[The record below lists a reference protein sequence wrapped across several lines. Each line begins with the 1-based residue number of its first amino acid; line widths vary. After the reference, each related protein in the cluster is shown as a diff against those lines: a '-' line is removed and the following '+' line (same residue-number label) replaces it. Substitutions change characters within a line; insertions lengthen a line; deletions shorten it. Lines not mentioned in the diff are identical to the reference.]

1 MNYNVIIACLHS
13 LWETKYYHIELA
25 MLSHI
30 KLSRAV
36 VCQELQNKS
45 VLHEAGANC
54 ALLLCLKSTASHKYC
69 SQTEN
74 VANHNILLLMEHGQ
88 KVSI

>member
-1 MNYNVIIACLHS
+1 
-13 LWETKYYHIELA
+13 

-30 KLSRAV
+30 KLSRAF

-45 VLHEAGANC
+45 GVYEAKANC
-54 ALLLCLKSTASHKYC
+54 ALLLCLKSTASYKYY

-74 VANHNILLLMEHGQ
+74 VAIHIMLFLMKLSQ
-88 KVSI
+88 KITI